1 MKLQKHSI
9 WPRPEGDPSKE
20 LNPDNDLNAIWN
32 VGGGEEGEKQW
43 ERVSIPQIHSN
54 LIIINSP
61 ERASLQRT
69 LQKPKYSE

>member
-1 MKLQKHSI
+1 M
-9 WPRPEGDPSKE
+9 PEGDPSKE

-61 ERASLQRT
+61 KGITAAHTTETKIFRINPSLF
-69 LQKPKYSE
+69 